1 MFKFKEYREKAGLTQ
16 KEAASAF
23 GVSIQS
29 VSNWETGTRRPSLEQ
44 LCAIADQYNVSTDQL
59 LGRDNVKVTIN
70 AGSAPVDPGE
80 GIARLVIKDRTP
92 APDTAAV
99 QTTKAFD
106 RKLNAM
112 IEEALKKRGF

>member
-44 LCAIADQYNVSTDQL
+44 LCAIADHYNVSTDQL
-59 LGRDNVKVTIN
+59 LGRQKLDVLVVN
-70 AGSAPVDPGE
+70 ADPPPKTEGLVDVVFSAG
-80 GIARLVIKDRTP
+80 
-92 APDTAAV
+92 
-99 QTTKAFD
+99 TKATPD
-106 RKLNAM
+106 SLEKQIRSIMLD
-112 IEEALKKRGF
+112 ELKKRGL